1 MKNLSIHDF
10 ITLIPGK
17 EIRLPEEIEQ
27 EQEEIELF
35 STDPAPKKITKED
48 VVGAMKEVI
57 KRL

>member
-10 ITLIPGK
+10 IILIPGK

-35 STDPAPKKITKED
+35 STDPAPEKITKED